1 MRKLAAAVFALAL
14 LGGCVDRQ
22 AQQQAK
28 RTESL
33 IKDPTIPV
41 KVAEVRARPVTE
53 DLEITGSIV
62 TGDDAQVGAKNAG
75 RLVAVYVRDGDT
87 VKAGQVIAQQETSDG
102 SLRVRQQQALVD
114 AARAQLQQAM
124 NDARVGPS
132 RSSAAVRASEAR
144 LKQAQVQLQKLK
156 NGAREE
162 ERTQARW
169 AVDAAK
175 KTMET
180 AKSALDR
187 AQRLF
192 DQGAISRSDLE
203 RAENAYMNAL
213 AGYNK
218 ALEDQSIVQNLTRP
232 EDIAAAEQQVQAAI
246 QQLESDKANQKL
258 DVQYQERISAARA
271 NLRSAEEGL
280 ALARQAVSD
289 AAIRSPFSG
298 RVAGKP
304 VQVGTF
310 VAPGTPVVRIV
321 GTGGVYFEGQVPEGR
336 IRDVSPGKQVIVS
349 IDALGKTTWTGKV
362 SAVNPLGTEIG
373 RLFNVRIQIDGD
385 TGAIKPGMFA
395 RGVVTLRKV
404 DNALVVPSVAILRS
418 GGDSWVM
425 VADGGKAKRV
435 KVTPGLVNQ
444 NLTQVEGVTTGQTVI
459 VEGQTKVVDGSTI
472 KIEQPK
478 EAGKADAS

>member
-1 MRKLAAAVFALAL
+1 M
-14 LGGCVDRQ
+14 
-22 AQQQAK
+22 
-28 RTESL
+28 
-33 IKDPTIPV
+33 
-41 KVAEVRARPVTE
+41 
-53 DLEITGSIV
+53 EITGSIV
-62 TGDDAQVGAKNAG
+62 TGDDVQVGAKNAG
-75 RLVAVYVRDGDT
+75 RLVSVYVKDGDT
-87 VKAGQVIAQQETSDG
+87 VKAGQVIAQQETSDW

-114 AARAQLQQAM
+114 AARAQVQQAL

-144 LKQAQVQLQKLK
+144 LKQAQAQLQKLR

-175 KTMET
+175 KSMET

-192 DQGAISRSDLE
+192 EQGAISRSDLE
-203 RAENAYMNAL
+203 RAENAYTSAL

-232 EDIAAAEQQVQAAI
+232 EDIDAAEQQVQAAV
-246 QQLESDKANQKL
+246 QQLEADKANQKL
-258 DVQYQERISAARA
+258 DVQYQERISGARA

-280 ALARQAVSD
+280 ALARQSVED

-304 VQVGTF
+304 IQVGTY
-310 VAPGTPVVRIV
+310 VGPGTPIVRIV
-321 GTGGVYFEGQVPEGR
+321 GSGGVYFEGQVPEGR
-336 IRDVSPGKQVIVS
+336 IGDVSPGKQVAVT
-349 IDALGKTTWTGKV
+349 IDALGKTWSGSV
-362 SAVNPLGTEIG
+362 SAVNPLGADVG

-385 TGAIKPGMFA
+385 TSGIKPGMFA
-395 RGVVTLRKV
+395 RGMVTLRRV
-404 DNALVVPSVAILRS
+404 EGATVVPSVAILRS

-425 VADGGKAKRV
+425 VARDGKAQRV
-435 KVTPGLVNQ
+435 KVTPGLVNK
-444 NLTQVEGVTTGQTVI
+444 NLTQVDGVQAGQQVI
-459 VEGQTKVVDGSTI
+459 VEGQSKVVDGSAI
-472 KIEQPK
+472 QIEPPK